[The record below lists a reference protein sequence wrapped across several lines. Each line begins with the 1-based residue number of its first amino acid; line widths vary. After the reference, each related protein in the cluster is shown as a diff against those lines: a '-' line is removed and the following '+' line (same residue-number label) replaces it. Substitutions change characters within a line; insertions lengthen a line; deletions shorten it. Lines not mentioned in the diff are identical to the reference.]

1 MLRND
6 KKQDAQRLTLWQTR
20 YAHNKRAYQK
30 ELDKMDRREAL
41 YEGTKAIKGA
51 PGATKVQPA
60 EHVRNVIGELIESQ
74 VSSVIPQPKVT
85 ALRPQDERRARL
97 IEDLLRN
104 ELDRLPIAYNNDNE
118 ERTVPKQGGALSF
131 VEWDSTQRTHT
142 TSGALYLGQL
152 HPKQFIPQAGVYT
165 DIEDMDYCFLD
176 IPQTK
181 SYIKKRYGVDVAD
194 AMEERPEAR
203 GQDADVSAEDDLVT
217 QHVAYYRNDKGGI
230 GLFSW
235 VGDQVLA
242 DMDDYQAR
250 RAFVCSKCGEK
261 GDGVECRFCGSKK
274 FTQSADDF
282 ETLTEDIV
290 IPDPEDPDAPPKV
303 IPAYTQSWA
312 PTGADPAAA
321 MLMGLQDV
329 PTQET
334 VMEPTKIPYYKPDVY
349 PVVLRKNVSVFGR
362 FLGGSDVDA
371 IEDQQETIKKA
382 TTKMLEKLFKGGS
395 FITAGKNTRLDTSD
409 EELKILRLDSPAEA
423 SLIQVKNI
431 QANVDGEFKLI
442 ADTYEE
448 ARQRIGIT
456 DSFQGRR
463 DPTAT
468 SGVAKEFAAKQS
480 AGRLESKRAMKEA
493 YWSRVFKV
501 MFQFILAY
509 TDEPRTVVATD
520 SQGHV
525 KYEQFNRYDFLEQD
539 AAGEWFWN
547 DNFLFGVDPAASLSK
562 DREALWQEARLN
574 YSEGC
579 YGPVGQ
585 TRTLVVFWTRMAKLH
600 YPGAADMKTLMED
613 QLRQEQELAQY
624 QAMAATAPQGLGGAT
639 VSPASVPAALPTAS
653 DTLGGGATV

>member
-1 MLRND
+1 
-6 KKQDAQRLTLWQTR
+6 
-20 YAHNKRAYQK
+20 
-30 ELDKMDRREAL
+30 
-41 YEGTKAIKGA
+41 
-51 PGATKVQPA
+51 
-60 EHVRNVIGELIESQ
+60 
-74 VSSVIPQPKVT
+74 
-85 ALRPQDERRARL
+85 
-97 IEDLLRN
+97 
-104 ELDRLPIAYNNDNE
+104 
-118 ERTVPKQGGALSF
+118 
-131 VEWDSTQRTHT
+131 
-142 TSGALYLGQL
+142 
-152 HPKQFIPQAGVYT
+152 
-165 DIEDMDYCFLD
+165 
-176 IPQTK
+176 
-181 SYIKKRYGVDVAD
+181 
-194 AMEERPEAR
+194 
-203 GQDADVSAEDDLVT
+203 
-217 QHVAYYRNDKGGI
+217 
-230 GLFSW
+230 
-235 VGDQVLA
+235 
-242 DMDDYQAR
+242 
-250 RAFVCSKCGEK
+250 
-261 GDGVECRFCGSKK
+261 
-274 FTQSADDF
+274 
-282 ETLTEDIV
+282 
-290 IPDPEDPDAPPKV
+290 
-303 IPAYTQSWA
+303 
-312 PTGADPAAA
+312 
-321 MLMGLQDV
+321 
-329 PTQET
+329 
-334 VMEPTKIPYYKPDVY
+334 MEPTKIPYYKPDVY